1 MDFRQSDPEVGTED
15 GAGDKEGMWRVP
27 SFLYVL
33 PVDENT
39 VFVEVS
45 PALERV
51 DPGLKPTTPDF
62 QTFDCASTLS
72 FLHPWFRTLPV
83 HVHYHS

>member
-45 PALERV
+45 PALERLE
-51 DPGLKPTTPDF
+51 PWLETTP
-62 QTFDCASTLS
+62 
-72 FLHPWFRTLPV
+72 PV
-83 HVHYHS
+83 FKL